1 MGQQTTPHQLFLL
14 KKKKKSHRN
23 TASMPICFYIVSGS
37 FHSIRLGVSSCI
49 RDHMATQAKLFG
61 MWSFPINVCQF
72 LFYHTCST
80 TSFSTLSEAE
90 IKTVNSSSIQLF
102 TYKYHLYF
110 YYPTLEDRYTHT
122 HMLQTEVQTLHSFQ
136 TLPFCLNQYLEI
148 FKSYFDY
155 VIDVYNRH
163 IPFFSLC
170 NLLIFL
176 GSRLLGCVQVPNN
189 INLKFV

>member
-102 TYKYHLYF
+102 TYKYHLYLSGQKLGPSSWMSIKVF
-110 YYPTLEDRYTHT
+110 THT
-122 HMLQTEVQTLHSFQ
+122 YIHSIKCQ
-136 TLPFCLNQYLEI
+136 QAWRGYDYLP
-148 FKSYFDY
+148 
-155 VIDVYNRH
+155 
-163 IPFFSLC
+163 
-170 NLLIFL
+170 
-176 GSRLLGCVQVPNN
+176 
-189 INLKFV
+189 

>member
-1 MGQQTTPHQLFLL
+1 
-14 KKKKKSHRN
+14 
-23 TASMPICFYIVSGS
+23 MPICFYIVSGS

-61 MWSFPINVCQF
+61 TWSFPINVCQF

-122 HMLQTEVQTLHSFQ
+122 YA
-136 TLPFCLNQYLEI
+136 P
-148 FKSYFDY
+148 
-155 VIDVYNRH
+155 NRGTDTS
-163 IPFFSLC
+163 FFS
-170 NLLIFL
+170 NTTLLLESIF
-176 GSRLLGCVQVPNN
+176 RN
-189 INLKFV
+189 F